1 MANHSEVDAHC
12 KVNMKTEV
20 GEVAEVEE
28 ARETL
33 QFQGK
38 SLTCLKHK

>member
-1 MANHSEVDAHC
+1 MANHSEVVAHC
-12 KVNMKTEV
+12 KVNV
-20 GEVAEVEE
+20 RIEVEE
-28 ARETL
+28 AGEAGETV